1 MTLPRDTFLRT
12 CPLRPSMCHCRS
24 WKTFSHS
31 CPGFA
36 SLFLKFKR
44 KLRASS
50 DHFYSFSGL
59 FGWLGMSVLILLRYP
74 AFPFV
79 FISLPRFFMDII
91 FKRLLW
97 KYFPAYFFF
106 FLPLNV
112 SNVVF
117 WQARLEIFVASFML
131 VWLHCWLVAVLFF
144 RFDFG
149 IVLSLSLSP
158 LGKKKTFFLFSFELF
173 TTVNWFM
180 ACWHI
185 GKIELFPWDS
195 ILCDSFSLGYL
206 NVF

>member
-106 FLPLNV
+106 FCLWMFLTLFFDKQDSKSLWRPLCLCGSTAGLWLFYFFVSTLESFCHCPSPLLEKRKPSFYFPLN
-112 SNVVF
+112 
-117 WQARLEIFVASFML
+117 
-131 VWLHCWLVAVLFF
+131 C
-144 RFDFG
+144 
-149 IVLSLSLSP
+149 SP
-158 LGKKKTFFLFSFELF
+158 L
-173 TTVNWFM
+173 
-180 ACWHI
+180 
-185 GKIELFPWDS
+185 
-195 ILCDSFSLGYL
+195 
-206 NVF
+206 